1 MGMEDY
7 LAKGEKILYRTKG
20 RTTSLVCTDRRIIYS
35 RDKAE
40 SFKDVDYASISSIE
54 WIRESKPAFRKGGAL
69 FFAFGIAMY
78 LATNEVF
85 FKNLAILSVFLAM
98 LFFILYFALM
108 HYKITFHTEKEE
120 MTYDLRGAQAKDMVM
135 EINRAVRRSR

>member
-1 MGMEDY
+1 MGIEDY

-35 RDKAE
+35 KDRAD
-40 SFKDVDYASISSIE
+40 SFKDVDYSSISSIE
-54 WIRESKPAFRKGGAL
+54 WIRESKPAFRKWGTT
-69 FFAFGIAMY
+69 FFALGIAMY
-78 LATNEVF
+78 LVTNEVF

-98 LFFILYFALM
+98 IFFILYFALM

-120 MTYDLRGAQAKDMVM
+120 ITYDLRGAQAKDMLV

>member
-1 MGMEDY
+1 MGIEDY

-54 WIRESKPAFRKGGAL
+54 LIRESKPALKKGGMLLFAL
-69 FFAFGIAMY
+69 GIATY
-78 LATNEVF
+78 LITNEVF
-85 FKNLAILSVFLAM
+85 FKNLAVLSVFLAM

-120 MTYDLRGAQAKDMVM
+120 ITYDLRGAQAKDMLV
-135 EINRAVRRSR
+135 EINKAVRRSR